1 MKLLRQHDDRF
12 EFRFARREQEVF
24 RNVLE
29 AFPVTPP
36 EHHQLRRRQ
45 PRDDA
50 DPDQALLSQ
59 SMASLTAEWRRRI
72 TTFLANEKRFV
83 RDGSGSRLTLNR
95 EEIEW
100 LLCVLNDVRVGSW
113 VRLGCPDAEG
123 GEKSESAA
131 ASPTPDRVRHMVLME
146 VAAHFQYSLL
156 AAVDGT
162 SGVGWGGRGG

>member
-1 MKLLRQHDDRF
+1 MKLLRQDGDQF

-36 EHHQLRRRQ
+36 EHHQLSRGQ
-45 PRDDA
+45 PRDAA
-50 DPDQALLSQ
+50 DPDQVLLRQ
-59 SMASLTAEWRRRI
+59 SMASLTAEWRQRI
-72 TTFLANEKRFV
+72 ATFLASEQRFR
-83 RDGSGSRLTLNR
+83 RDGHGYRLALNR

-113 VRLGCPDAEG
+113 VRLGCPDPEEAPAATP
-123 GEKSESAA
+123 SAPA
-131 ASPTPDRVRHMVLME
+131 TPDHLRHLVLME
-146 VAAHFQYSLL
+146 VAGHFQYSLL

-162 SGVGWGGRGG
+162 NGVGWGGRAA